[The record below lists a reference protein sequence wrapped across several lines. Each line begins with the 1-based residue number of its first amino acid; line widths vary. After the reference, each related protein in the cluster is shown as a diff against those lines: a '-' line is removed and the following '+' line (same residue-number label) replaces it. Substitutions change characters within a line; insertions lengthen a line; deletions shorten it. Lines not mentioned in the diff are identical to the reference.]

1 MEIMKVTKKEIQKRM
16 RSKRVKNSGPDKT
29 PKFSRPTKKE
39 MYDTGPENQ
48 FFDLVCESV
57 KSCPFGHHLR

>member
-1 MEIMKVTKKEIQKRM
+1 MEIRKVTKKEIQKRM

-29 PKFSRPTKKE
+29 PNSQDQLKKE